1 MDRSKDPL
9 FELMGGY
16 DRCFKQLQTMQAKT
30 ADSLS
35 SKDFQTPAYQTPS
48 SLEELALA
56 YEAAPNIRLVAGST
70 DLALDIT
77 QGLKSMD
84 SLIDVSG
91 VAQLQQIQVCDNH
104 MHIGAGVSLSE
115 VEAFCGQ
122 RLPVMT
128 HLLARFASRQVRNR
142 ATLVGNI
149 ANSSPI
155 ADTPPLLLVL
165 DAKLLLQQGMN
176 QRTIALKDFYL
187 GYKKNALASGEFIHS
202 LSIPLP
208 SKAMQ
213 VYVEKVS
220 KRAEDDISATCVA
233 MSVTLQQDIITQ
245 ISIACGGMAAIPK
258 MATNTQGQLLG
269 KQLTPKLLS
278 QVPSM
283 LAQDYQPIDDM
294 RASAAYRQ
302 QVTANLIQGFLQEA
316 FA

>member
-1 MDRSKDPL
+1 
-9 FELMGGY
+9 
-16 DRCFKQLQTMQAKT
+16 
-30 ADSLS
+30 
-35 SKDFQTPAYQTPS
+35 
-48 SLEELALA
+48 
-56 YEAAPNIRLVAGST
+56 
-70 DLALDIT
+70 
-77 QGLKSMD
+77 MD

-165 DAKLLLQQGMN
+165 EAKLLLQQGMN

-187 GYKKNALASGEFIHS
+187 GYKQNALASGEFIHS
-202 LSIPLP
+202 LIIPLP